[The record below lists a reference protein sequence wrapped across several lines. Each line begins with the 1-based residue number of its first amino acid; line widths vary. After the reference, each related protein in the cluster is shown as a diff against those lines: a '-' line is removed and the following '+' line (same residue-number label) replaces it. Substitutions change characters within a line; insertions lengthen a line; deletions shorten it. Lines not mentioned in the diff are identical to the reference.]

1 MFSIVVDVADV
12 LLLHAPSP
20 ESSLRGTACANTLFW
35 GIRNSGFFEQ
45 PVQSHQAPALAS
57 TQPEL
62 YKALLQ
68 ALIQARKDA
77 GITQVELAARIGR
90 RQTFVSKYET
100 EERRLDVAEYI
111 AIARAI
117 EAEPFEL
124 MRTAD
129 DRELGQL

>member
-1 MFSIVVDVADV
+1 M
-12 LLLHAPSP
+12 
-20 ESSLRGTACANTLFW
+20 
-35 GIRNSGFFEQ
+35 
-45 PVQSHQAPALAS
+45 AS

-68 ALIQARKDA
+68 ALIQARKAA

-117 EAEPFEL
+117 GTKPYEL
-124 MRTAD
+124 MRETEHAASPA
-129 DRELGQL
+129 E